1 MTPTSLSER
10 TTIIVGASRGLGRG
24 IATAFAQ
31 AGAPVIAV
39 ARTEAAL
46 ADLAG
51 SAGTVQPEVADVAD
65 ATAAGT
71 LLDRHDPE
79 IVVLVAG

>member
-1 MTPTSLSER
+1 MTAASLSER
-10 TTIIVGASRGLGRG
+10 PAIIVGASRGLGRG

-31 AGAPVIAV
+31 AGAPVIGV

-51 SAGTVQPEVADVAD
+51 GPRT
-65 ATAAGT
+65 
-71 LLDRHDPE
+71 
-79 IVVLVAG
+79 I